1 VIPLARISAWILLP
15 SDHGRFIGH
24 SSSDVPEAK
33 ESLLR
38 RNEEESRSRV
48 SLFARSRCLS
58 QEINVR
64 PTKLADRRESNGD
77 TVLRII
83 LTSRVRE
90 KKREMAMLVPFLRE
104 MRELLSS
111 YRIAQS
117 SEFRVQSVE
126 PDILYLSVPVHL
138 LNSHRKCRKNSRHSR
153 RERVGRKDVKDS
165 NVTARN

>member
-1 VIPLARISAWILLP
+1 VIVLRAACPRDSTCANLRLDSA
-15 SDHGRFIGH
+15 SVRSSGRFIGH
-24 SSSDVPEAK
+24 SSSDIPEAK

-38 RNEEESRSRV
+38 RSAAINEEESRSRV

-104 MRELLSS
+104 MRKLLSS

-117 SEFRVQSVE
+117 SKFRVQSVE
-126 PDILYLSVPVHL
+126 PDIYRQAYLFIY
-138 LNSHRKCRKNSRHSR
+138 
-153 RERVGRKDVKDS
+153 
-165 NVTARN
+165 